1 MQAVFA
7 RIAGMAGVSPAESAA
22 RLLLDHISR
31 AGQPSGRTAP
41 ADDPAWARAEAAK
54 WFFHYRR
61 RDIPLSIASYMA
73 EVEALYRAG
82 SAQPAQPSGAP
93 SPARL

>member
-1 MQAVFA
+1 
-7 RIAGMAGVSPAESAA
+7 MAGVAPPDAAA
-22 RLLLDHISR
+22 RLLLDHIAR
-31 AGQPSGRTAP
+31 VGRDEARRTRGQ
-41 ADDPAWARAEAAK
+41 DEAWARAEAAK

-82 SAQPAQPSGAP
+82 SAQPAQPSNAP